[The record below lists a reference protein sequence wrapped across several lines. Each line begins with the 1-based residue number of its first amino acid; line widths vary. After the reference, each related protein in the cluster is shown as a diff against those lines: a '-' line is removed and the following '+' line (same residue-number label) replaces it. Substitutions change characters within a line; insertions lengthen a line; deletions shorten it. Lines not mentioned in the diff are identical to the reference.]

1 MINIE
6 HQEREAV
13 MKTTDRELIDQAKAA
28 LVAKPKES
36 KSKVKIAEPTD
47 PVLANELLAK
57 RSSVYDAKKKLEAE
71 LAEIDS
77 IIKDMIGANDELQIH
92 GSKVA
97 SIARWRETSL
107 VTDAVK
113 ETFPIT
119 EYPEL
124 YKRTNKSRLTIH

>member
-1 MINIE
+1 MN
-6 HQEREAV
+6 
-13 MKTTDRELIDQAKAA
+13 TTDRELIDQAKAA

-36 KSKVKIAEPTD
+36 KSKTKVAEPTD

-77 IIKDMIGANDELQIH
+77 IIKDMIGTNDELQIH

-97 SIARWRETSL
+97 SIARWRETAL
-107 VTDAVK
+107 ITDTVK
-113 ETFPIT
+113 ETFPIA

-124 YKRTNKSRLTIH
+124 YKRTNKTRLTIH

>member
-1 MINIE
+1 MN
-6 HQEREAV
+6 
-13 MKTTDRELIDQAKAA
+13 TTDRELIDQAKAA

-36 KSKVKIAEPTD
+36 KSKTKVAEPTD

-77 IIKDMIGANDELQIH
+77 IIKDMIGTNDELHIH

-97 SIARWRETSL
+97 TISRWRETAL
-107 VTDAVK
+107 ITDAVK

-119 EYPEL
+119 DYPEL
-124 YKRTNKSRLTIH
+124 YKKTSKSRLTIH